1 MGSDMEKSEQPVGFE
16 GKKRW
21 NMIRVC
27 IRFFQA
33 IQVQGSAEDFAT
45 RANMNKRQV
54 YRWIKSAEEEG
65 ILERTGDH
73 PNQWRLKKRE
83 TE

>member
-1 MGSDMEKSEQPVGFE
+1 MEKSDQPTRFE
-16 GKKRW
+16 DKKRG

-45 RANMNKRQV
+45 RANMGKRQV

-65 ILERTGDH
+65 ILVRTGDR
-73 PNQWRLKKRE
+73 PNQWRLKRE
-83 TE
+83 SLNRAVL

>member
-1 MGSDMEKSEQPVGFE
+1 MKKPHQSNGFK
-16 GKKRW
+16 GKTRG
-21 NMIRVC
+21 NMIKVC
-27 IRFFQA
+27 MRFFQA

-45 RANMNKRQV
+45 RANMNLRQV

-73 PNQWRLKKRE
+73 PNQWRLRRSR
-83 TE
+83 